1 VSGAAPPPPRPRL
14 VALDVADRAEAWT
27 ALGFAVD
34 EGGRCRVGTTD
45 LVLRGGADGLVGW
58 TLAGAIPA
66 EDGIDGLPTAVAAPS
81 DRPASPH
88 PNGVVAIDHVVLA
101 TPDTVRTFEALEA
114 AGFELRAVRDAG
126 TPERP
131 LRQGFLLTAEAIV
144 EVVGPPEPD
153 GDGPARLWGVT
164 FVVADLDA
172 TCAALGSERVSGPR
186 AAVQPGRRI
195 ASVARAAGLAAP
207 VAFMTPRA

>member
-1 VSGAAPPPPRPRL
+1 VSRPRL
-14 VALDVADRAEAWT
+14 VALEVADGAGAWT

-34 EGGRCRVGTTD
+34 GDGRCRVGSTD
-45 LVLRGGADGLVGW
+45 LLLRGGADGIVGW
-58 TLAGAIPA
+58 TLQGAIPA
-66 EDGIDGLPTAVAAPS
+66 AGGIDGLPTTVGAADDDAP
-81 DRPASPH
+81 PAPVH
-88 PNGVVAIDHVVLA
+88 PNGSVAIDHVVLM

-144 EVVGPPEPD
+144 EVVGPPEPA

-164 FVVADLDA
+164 FVVEDLDA
-172 TCAALGSERVSGPR
+172 TCAALGPDAVSGPR

-195 ASVARAAGLAAP
+195 ASVRRGAGLAVP

>member
-1 VSGAAPPPPRPRL
+1 MSGAGPSRPRL
-14 VALDVADRAEAWT
+14 VALDLSDDAAAWA

-34 EGGRCRVGTTD
+34 GAGGCRVASTD
-45 LVLRGGADGLVGW
+45 LVLRGGTGGMAGW
-58 TLAGAIPA
+58 TLQGAIPA
-66 EDGIDGLPTAVAAPS
+66 AGGIDGLPTALGEIDDDRLAPS
-81 DRPASPH
+81 H
-88 PNGVVAIDHVVLA
+88 PNGTVAIDHVVLM

-131 LRQGFLLTAEAIV
+131 LRQGFLLTTEAIV
-144 EVVGPPEPD
+144 EVVGPPEPA
-153 GDGPARLWGVT
+153 GDGPSRLWGIT
-164 FVVADLDA
+164 FVVEDLDA
-172 TCAALGSERVSGPR
+172 TCAALGSDRVSGPR

-195 ASVARAAGLAAP
+195 ASVRRDARLAVP

>member
-1 VSGAAPPPPRPRL
+1 VSRPRL
-14 VALDVADRAEAWT
+14 VALDVADRAEAWA

-34 EGGRCRVGTTD
+34 AAGRCRVGRTD
-45 LVLRGGADGLVGW
+45 LLLRGGSGGIEGW
-58 TLAGAIPA
+58 TLQGAIPA
-66 EDGIDGLPTAVAAPS
+66 AGGIDGLPTAVGEADD
-81 DRPASPH
+81 DRAVPAH
-88 PNGVVAIDHVVLA
+88 RNGTVAIDHVVLT

-126 TPERP
+126 TAERP

-144 EVVGPPEPD
+144 EVVGPPEAA

-164 FVVADLDA
+164 FVVEDLDA
-172 TCAALGSERVSGPR
+172 TCAALGAAAVSGPR
-186 AAVQPGRRI
+186 DAVQPGRRI
-195 ASVARAAGLAAP
+195 ASVRRGAGLAVP

>member
-1 VSGAAPPPPRPRL
+1 MSRPRL
-14 VALDVADRAEAWT
+14 VALDVADGAGAWT

-34 EGGRCRVGTTD
+34 GDGRCRVGSTD
-45 LVLRGGADGLVGW
+45 LMLRGGTDGIVGW
-58 TLAGAIPA
+58 TLQGAIPA
-66 EDGIDGLPTAVAAPS
+66 AGGIDGLPTTVGAA
-81 DRPASPH
+81 DDDAARPAPAH
-88 PNGVVAIDHVVLA
+88 PNGTVAIDHVVLM

-144 EVVGPPEPD
+144 EVVGPPEPA

-164 FVVADLDA
+164 FVSEDLDA
-172 TCAALGSERVSGPR
+172 TCAMLGPEAVSGPR
-186 AAVQPGRRI
+186 DAVQPGRRI
-195 ASVARAAGLAAP
+195 ASVRRGAGLAVP

>member
-1 VSGAAPPPPRPRL
+1 MSRPRL
-14 VALDVADRAEAWT
+14 VELDVAGVAEDWT

-34 EGGRCRVGTTD
+34 GDGRCRVGPTD
-45 LVLRGGADGLVGW
+45 LLLRGGAGGIEGW
-58 TLAGAIPA
+58 ALHGAIPA
-66 EDGIDGLPTAVAAPS
+66 DDGIDGVPTAVKPAPDAERS
-81 DRPASPH
+81 SPAH
-88 PNGVVAIDHVVLA
+88 PNGTVAIDHVVVM
-101 TPDTVRTFEALEA
+101 TPDTVRTFEAFEA

-126 TPERP
+126 TPEQP

-153 GDGPARLWGVT
+153 DDGPSRLWGIT

-172 TCAALGSERVSGPR
+172 TCALLGAERVSGPR
-186 AAVQPGRRI
+186 DAVQPGRRI
-195 ASVARAAGLAAP
+195 ASVRRAAGLTVP